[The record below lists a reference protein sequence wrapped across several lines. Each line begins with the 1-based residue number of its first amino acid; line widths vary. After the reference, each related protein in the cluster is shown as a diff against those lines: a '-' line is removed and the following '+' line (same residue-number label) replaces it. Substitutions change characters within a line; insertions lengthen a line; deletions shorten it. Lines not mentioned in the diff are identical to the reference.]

1 MKVEIDYTKNIHENA
16 GIYYQKAKD
25 SKEKFKGIEAAIEET
40 KKELEKAKEEEKKK
54 QVKVKREKEWYE
66 KFHHFISENNRMMI
80 GGRNAQQN
88 DILVSKKMEENDL
101 FFHADIQ
108 GGSVVLLKD
117 GVNATED
124 EKKEAAQFA
133 ASFSNAWKNAN
144 AAVDVYCAKKDQLTK
159 KVSGGFVG
167 SGAFAILGEREWFR
181 STTLGLKIGIVID
194 QGKEGVIKRV
204 IIAPEVSNKIL
215 DQKISLFPAHAGY
228 DKGQLVKMIS
238 KKLNVHPDELLEVLP
253 NGKSKVK

>member
-1 MKVEIDYTKNIHENA
+1 MKVDIYYNKNIHENA
-16 GIYYQKAKD
+16 GLYYQKAKD
-25 SKEKFKGIEAAIEET
+25 TKEKLKGIETAIEET

-66 KFHHFISENNRMMI
+66 KFHHFVSENNRMMI

-88 DILVSKKMEENDL
+88 DILVSKKMEDSDL

-117 GVNATED
+117 GINATED
-124 EKKEAAQFA
+124 EKREAAQFA

-144 AAVDVYCAKKDQLTK
+144 AAVDVYCARKDQLTK
-159 KVSGGFVG
+159 NISGGFVG

-181 STTLGLKIGIVID
+181 STMLGLKIGIVIEE
-194 QGKEGVIKRV
+194 GKENKVKKVIM
-204 IIAPEVSNKIL
+204 APEVAKKNL

-238 KKLNVHPDELLEVLP
+238 KKLEVHPDELLEVLP